1 MLPKNLM
8 TDVNYVLHRFLRGSL
23 IDDLEINIALRQYL
37 VVPKID
43 FFRDDYLGIRVVK
56 YDHLLHQKGDL
67 LDLGASDR

>member
-1 MLPKNLM
+1 M
-8 TDVNYVLHRFLRGSL
+8 

-43 FFRDDYLGIRVVK
+43 FFRDDYLDIRVVK

-67 LDLGASDR
+67 LDLGACDR